1 MKNIIDYKIF
11 EYNSSLS
18 DDELLEMANITSSE
32 TGIDDVVIWIGTS
45 PSLHGHRI
53 KVSNIPNKISSDNLF
68 TITIPDFNII
78 GDINSKFINNSK
90 LNKIKEFLTINNESI
105 IEYSEYKLS
114 TKEFLD
120 KLIKV

>member
-1 MKNIIDYKIF
+1 VKNTIDYKIF
-11 EYNSSLS
+11 EYKSSLS
-18 DDELLEMANITSSE
+18 DDELLEMANITSNE
-32 TGIDDVVIWIGTS
+32 TGIDDVVIWIGPS
-45 PSLHGHRI
+45 PSMHGHKI

-78 GDINSKFINNSK
+78 GDINSKFINDSK